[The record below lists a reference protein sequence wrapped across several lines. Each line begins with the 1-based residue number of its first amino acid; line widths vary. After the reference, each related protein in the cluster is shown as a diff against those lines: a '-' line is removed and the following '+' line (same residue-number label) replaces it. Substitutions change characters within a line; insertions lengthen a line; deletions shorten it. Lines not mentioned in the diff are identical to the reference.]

1 MRGLDTNVLLRY
13 FTVDDPVQ
21 ARIAADLISGAE
33 GQGERLHI
41 STITLCEMVWGL
53 RKFYRVRRDSIAS
66 MIESLLDTS
75 TFEIQ
80 DRDLVRR
87 ALDNYRGGK
96 ADFADYLIGWQDRRA
111 GCSETLTFDGGLK
124 GADGFH
130 FLG

>member
-1 MRGLDTNVLLRY
+1 MRGLDTNVLLRF
-13 FTVDDPVQ
+13 FTQEDPEQ
-21 ARIAADLISGAE
+21 ARIATDLISGAE
-33 GQGERLHI
+33 DQGERLHI
-41 STITLCEMVWGL
+41 STIALCELVWVL
-53 RKFYRVRRDSIAS
+53 RSAYRIRRDGIVST
-66 MIESLLDTS
+66 IESLLGAN

-87 ALDNYRGGK
+87 ALESYRSGK

-124 GADGFH
+124 GTDGFH